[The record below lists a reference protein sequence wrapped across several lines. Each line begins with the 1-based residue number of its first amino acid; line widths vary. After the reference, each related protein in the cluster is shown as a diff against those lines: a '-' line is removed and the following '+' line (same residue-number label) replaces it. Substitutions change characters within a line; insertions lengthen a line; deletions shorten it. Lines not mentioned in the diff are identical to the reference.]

1 MLLYIHRSICINSTL
16 CIWNIALYI
25 VYGFYFLRQ
34 LISHFRKYT
43 LLLFLSAVLKMIVF
57 LKGLVKLGCLLM
69 QLFLMRSN
77 PACSNI
83 LFLPLGKLFVFLIVM
98 KHFFIC
104 IKSNVL
110 SFLCEQTTLQCSLKL
125 LIFIISIGWYLDF
138 SLQKS
143 TVIAIMD

>member
-1 MLLYIHRSICINSTL
+1 M
-16 CIWNIALYI
+16 
-25 VYGFYFLRQ
+25 RQ

-57 LKGLVKLGCLLM
+57 LKGLVKKKKIKGLVKLGCLLM
-69 QLFLMRSN
+69 QLFLTRSN

-98 KHFFIC
+98 KYFFIC